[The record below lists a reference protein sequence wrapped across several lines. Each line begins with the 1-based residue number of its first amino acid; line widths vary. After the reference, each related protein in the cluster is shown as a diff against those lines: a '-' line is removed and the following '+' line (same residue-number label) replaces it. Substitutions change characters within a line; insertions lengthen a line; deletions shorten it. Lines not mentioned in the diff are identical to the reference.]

1 MLVDS
6 DEEDKTSEL
15 QRKKTASVSDLSIDS
30 DEEDKP
36 QRRTRMA
43 VIGTVT
49 PFDVASQSWEEYEEM
64 LEMFF
69 EANDIEAAEKKRAV
83 LLSGVGAATY
93 SLLRSLVSPQA
104 PKEKTYDQ
112 LTMILKA
119 HYDPT
124 PSESVQRFKF
134 NSRIRKSSESIAE
147 YVAAL
152 RKLAQHCVYG
162 DK

>member
-1 MLVDS
+1 MVDS
-6 DEEDKTSEL
+6 DEEDKTSEPH
-15 QRKKTASVSDLSIDS
+15 RKKTASVADLSVDS
-30 DEEDKP
+30 DEEYEP

-49 PFDVASQSWEEYEEM
+49 PFDVASQSWEEYDEM

-69 EANDIEAAEKKRAV
+69 EANDIEAADKKRAV

-112 LTMILKA
+112 LTTILKG
-119 HYDPT
+119 
-124 PSESVQRFKF
+124 S
-134 NSRIRKSSESIAE
+134 
-147 YVAAL
+147 L
-152 RKLAQHCVYG
+152 RP
-162 DK
+162 DTE

>member
-1 MLVDS
+1 MADLLVDS

-69 EANDIEAAEKKRAV
+69 EANDIEAAEKKESCV
-83 LLSGVGAATY
+83 TKWSGC
-93 SLLRSLVSPQA
+93 SHL
-104 PKEKTYDQ
+104 
-112 LTMILKA
+112 
-119 HYDPT
+119 
-124 PSESVQRFKF
+124 
-134 NSRIRKSSESIAE
+134 
-147 YVAAL
+147 
-152 RKLAQHCVYG
+152 
-162 DK
+162 

>member
-1 MLVDS
+1 
-6 DEEDKTSEL
+6 
-15 QRKKTASVSDLSIDS
+15 
-30 DEEDKP
+30 
-36 QRRTRMA
+36 MA

-49 PFDVASQSWEEYEEM
+49 PFDVACQSWEEYEEI

-69 EANDIEAAEKKRAV
+69 EGNDIEAAEKKRAV

-112 LTMILKA
+112 LTTILKA

-124 PSESVQRFKF
+124 PSESVKAVSLLQNMWR
-134 NSRIRKSSESIAE
+134 
-147 YVAAL
+147 
-152 RKLAQHCVYG
+152 H
-162 DK
+162 